1 MFASFSFCIMETINN
16 MEVIKMKEFIIRIF
30 AAGFIFIVYFWLMFE
45 MIFKYDNY
53 LMVLSFPIL
62 VPITAWIFDWDL

>member
-1 MFASFSFCIMETINN
+1 
-16 MEVIKMKEFIIRIF
+16 MKDFIIRTF
-30 AAGFIFIVYFWLMFE
+30 AAGFIFIVYCWLMFE
-45 MIFKYDNY
+45 IIFKYDNY